1 MKNKQTPKLFAGFK
15 CLLFVVSALILLVI
29 VIAPARANAQNKKVK
44 KAQTRKDTATDDKV
58 YEVCEQMPI
67 FEGGDAALLKYLREN
82 LKYLRENLKYPD
94 KTKDRGVQGRLIIGF
109 IVEKDGSLTD
119 VKVLRPVDI
128 DLDAEVLRLVKGMP
142 KWIPGRHN
150 GQRVRVRYLLPIH
163 ICLQ

>member
-1 MKNKQTPKLFAGFK
+1 MKNKQAPKLFAGFK

-29 VIAPARANAQNKKVK
+29 VIAPARANAQDKREKTT
-44 KAQTRKDTATDDKV
+44 QTRKDTATDDKV

-82 LKYLRENLKYPD
+82 LKYPD
-94 KTKDRGVQGRLIIGF
+94 NTKDRGVQGRLVIGF

-128 DLDAEVLRLVKGMP
+128 DLDAEVLRVVKGMP

>member
-1 MKNKQTPKLFAGFK
+1 MKNKQTPILFTGFK

-29 VIAPARANAQNKKVK
+29 VIAPASANAQDKRGKTT
-44 KAQTRKDTATDDKV
+44 QTRKDTATDDKV

-82 LKYLRENLKYPD
+82 LKYPD
-94 KTKDRGVQGRLIIGF
+94 KTKDRGVQGRLVIGF

-142 KWIPGRHN
+142 KWIPGRQN
-150 GQRVRVRYLLPIH
+150 GKRVRVRYLLPIH

>member
-29 VIAPARANAQNKKVK
+29 VIAPARANAQDKKGK
-44 KAQTRKDTATDDKV
+44 TTQMRKDTATDDKI

-82 LKYLRENLKYPD
+82 LKYPD
-94 KTKDRGVQGRLIIGF
+94 KTKDRGVQGRLVIGF

-142 KWIPGRHN
+142 KWIPGRQN
-150 GQRVRVRYLLPIH
+150 GKRVRVRYLLPIH

>member
-1 MKNKQTPKLFAGFK
+1 MENKQTTNLFAGFK

-29 VIAPARANAQNKKVK
+29 VIAPARANAQDKREKTT
-44 KAQTRKDTATDDKV
+44 QTRKDTATDDKV

-82 LKYLRENLKYPD
+82 LKYPD
-94 KTKDRGVQGRLIIGF
+94 KTKDRGVQGRLVIGF

-142 KWIPGRHN
+142 KWIPGRQN
-150 GQRVRVRYLLPIH
+150 GKRVRVRYLLPIH

>member
-1 MKNKQTPKLFAGFK
+1 MKNKQTPNLFAGFK

-29 VIAPARANAQNKKVK
+29 VIAPARANAQDKREKTT
-44 KAQTRKDTATDDKV
+44 QTRKDTATDDKV

-82 LKYLRENLKYPD
+82 LKYPD
-94 KTKDRGVQGRLIIGF
+94 NTKDRGVQGRLVIGF

-150 GQRVRVRYLLPIH
+150 GQRVRVRHLLPIH

>member
-1 MKNKQTPKLFAGFK
+1 MKNKQAPKLFAGFK

-29 VIAPARANAQNKKVK
+29 VDAPAKASAQDKKGK
-44 KAQTRKDTATDDKV
+44 TTQTRKDTATDDKI

-82 LKYLRENLKYPD
+82 LKYPD
-94 KTKDRGVQGRLIIGF
+94 KTKDRGVQGRLVIGF

-128 DLDAEVLRLVKGMP
+128 DLDAEALRVIKGMP
-142 KWIPGRHN
+142 KWIPGRQN
-150 GQRVRVRYLLPIH
+150 GKRVRVRYLLPIH

>member
-29 VIAPARANAQNKKVK
+29 VIAPASANAQDKRGKTT
-44 KAQTRKDTATDDKV
+44 QTRKDTATDDKV

-82 LKYLRENLKYPD
+82 LKYPD
-94 KTKDRGVQGRLIIGF
+94 NTKERGMQGRMVVGF
-109 IVEKDGSLTD
+109 VVEKDGSLTN
-119 VKVLRPVDI
+119 VKVLRAVDI
-128 DLDAEVLRLVKGMP
+128 ALDAEVLRVVKGMP

>member
-1 MKNKQTPKLFAGFK
+1 MKNKQTPILFTGFK
-15 CLLFVVSALILLVI
+15 CLLFVISALILLVI
-29 VIAPARANAQNKKVK
+29 VIAPASANAQDKRGKTT
-44 KAQTRKDTATDDKV
+44 QTRKDTATDDKV

-67 FEGGDAALLKYLREN
+67 FEGGDAALLKYLGEN
-82 LKYLRENLKYPD
+82 WKLPEED
-94 KTKDRGVQGRLIIGF
+94 QERGMQGRMVVGF
-109 IVEKDGSLTD
+109 IVEKDGSLTN

-128 DLDAEVLRLVKGMP
+128 ALDAEVLRVVKGMP

>member
-1 MKNKQTPKLFAGFK
+1 MKHKQTPKLFAGFK
-15 CLLFVVSALILLVI
+15 CLLFVVSALILLII
-29 VIAPARANAQNKKVK
+29 VIAPASANAQDKRGKTT
-44 KAQTRKDTATDDKV
+44 QTRKDTATDDKV

-82 LKYLRENLKYPD
+82 LKYPD
-94 KTKDRGVQGRLIIGF
+94 NTKDRGVQGRVVIGF

-150 GQRVRVRYLLPIH
+150 GQRVRVKYLLPIH

>member
-29 VIAPARANAQNKKVK
+29 VIAPARANAQDKREKTT
-44 KAQTRKDTATDDKV
+44 QTRKDTATDDKV

-82 LKYLRENLKYPD
+82 LKYPD
-94 KTKDRGVQGRLIIGF
+94 NTKDRGVQGRLVIGF

-150 GQRVRVRYLLPIH
+150 GQRVRVRHLLPIH

>member
-1 MKNKQTPKLFAGFK
+1 MRMKNKQTPKLFAGFK

-29 VIAPARANAQNKKVK
+29 VIAPARANAQDKREKTT
-44 KAQTRKDTATDDKV
+44 QTRKDTATDDKV
-58 YEVCEQMPI
+58 YEVCEQIPI

-82 LKYLRENLKYPD
+82 LKYPD
-94 KTKDRGVQGRLIIGF
+94 NTKDRGVQGRLVIGF

-128 DLDAEVLRLVKGMP
+128 DLDAEVLRVIKGMP
-142 KWIPGRHN
+142 KWIPGRQN
-150 GQRVRVRYLLPIH
+150 GKRVRVRYLLPIH

>member
-1 MKNKQTPKLFAGFK
+1 MKNKQTPILFAGFK
-15 CLLFVVSALILLVI
+15 CLLFAISAIVLLVI
-29 VIAPARANAQNKKVK
+29 VIAPARANAQDKREKTT
-44 KAQTRKDTATDDKV
+44 QTHKDTTTDDKI

-82 LKYLRENLKYPD
+82 LKYPD
-94 KTKDRGVQGRLIIGF
+94 KTKDRGVQGRLVIGF

-128 DLDAEVLRLVKGMP
+128 DLDAEVLRVVKGMS

>member
-1 MKNKQTPKLFAGFK
+1 MKNKQAPKLFAGFK

-29 VIAPARANAQNKKVK
+29 VIAPARANAQDKRGKTT
-44 KAQTRKDTATDDKV
+44 QTRKDTATDDKV

-67 FEGGDAALLKYLREN
+67 FEGGDAALLKYLG
-82 LKYLRENLKYPD
+82 ENLKYPD
-94 KTKDRGVQGRLIIGF
+94 KTKERGVQGRLVIGF

-142 KWIPGRHN
+142 KWIPGRQN
-150 GQRVRVRYLLPIH
+150 GKRVRVRYLLPIH

>member
-1 MKNKQTPKLFAGFK
+1 MRMKNKQTPKLFAGFK

-29 VIAPARANAQNKKVK
+29 VIAPARANAQDKREKTT
-44 KAQTRKDTATDDKV
+44 QTRKDTATDDKV

-82 LKYLRENLKYPD
+82 LKYPD
-94 KTKDRGVQGRLIIGF
+94 KTKDRGVQGRLVIGF

-128 DLDAEVLRLVKGMP
+128 DLDAEVLRVVKGMP
-142 KWIPGRHN
+142 KWIPGRQN
-150 GQRVRVRYLLPIH
+150 GKRVRVRYLLPIH

>member
-1 MKNKQTPKLFAGFK
+1 MKNKQAPKLFAGFK

-29 VIAPARANAQNKKVK
+29 VIAPARANAQDKREKTT
-44 KAQTRKDTATDDKV
+44 QTRKDTATDDKV

-82 LKYLRENLKYPD
+82 LKYPD
-94 KTKDRGVQGRLIIGF
+94 NTKDRGVQGRLVIGF

-128 DLDAEVLRLVKGMP
+128 DLDAEVLRVIKGMP

-150 GQRVRVRYLLPIH
+150 GQRVRVRHLLPIH

>member
-1 MKNKQTPKLFAGFK
+1 MKKKQTSKLFAGFK
-15 CLLFVVSALILLVI
+15 CLLFAISALVLLVI
-29 VIAPARANAQNKKVK
+29 VIAPARANAQDKREKTT
-44 KAQTRKDTATDDKV
+44 QTRKDTATDDKV

-82 LKYLRENLKYPD
+82 LKYPD
-94 KTKDRGVQGRLIIGF
+94 KTKDRGVQGRLVIGF

-142 KWIPGRHN
+142 KWIPGRQN
-150 GQRVRVRYLLPIH
+150 GKRVRVRYLLPIH

>member
-15 CLLFVVSALILLVI
+15 CLLFAISALVLLVI
-29 VIAPARANAQNKKVK
+29 VFAPAGANAQNKKVK
-44 KAQTRKDTATDDKV
+44 KAQTHKDTATDDKV
-58 YEVCEQMPI
+58 YDVCEQMPI

-82 LKYLRENLKYPD
+82 LKYPD
-94 KTKDRGVQGRLIIGF
+94 KTKDRGVQGRLVIGF

-150 GQRVRVRYLLPIH
+150 GQRVRVRHLLPIH

>member
-1 MKNKQTPKLFAGFK
+1 MKHKQTPKLFAGFK

-44 KAQTRKDTATDDKV
+44 KAQTHKDTTTDDKV
-58 YEVCEQMPI
+58 YDVCEQMPTY
-67 FEGGDAALLKYLREN
+67 EGGDAALLKYLGEN
-82 LKYLRENLKYPD
+82 LKLPEED
-94 KTKDRGVQGRLIIGF
+94 QERGMQGRMVVGF
-109 IVEKDGSLTD
+109 IVEKDGSLTN
-119 VKVLRPVDI
+119 VKVLRAVDI
-128 DLDAEVLRLVKGMP
+128 ALDAEVLRVVKGMP

>member
-1 MKNKQTPKLFAGFK
+1 MRMKNKQTPKLFAGFK

-29 VIAPARANAQNKKVK
+29 VIAPARANAQDKREKTT
-44 KAQTRKDTATDDKV
+44 QTRKDTATDDKV

-82 LKYLRENLKYPD
+82 LKYPD
-94 KTKDRGVQGRLIIGF
+94 KTKDRGVQGRLVIGF

-128 DLDAEVLRLVKGMP
+128 DLDAEALRVIKGMP
-142 KWIPGRHN
+142 KWIPGRQN
-150 GQRVRVRYLLPIH
+150 GKRVRVRYLLPIH

>member
-1 MKNKQTPKLFAGFK
+1 MKKKQTSKLFAGFK
-15 CLLFVVSALILLVI
+15 CLLFAISALVLLVI
-29 VIAPARANAQNKKVK
+29 VIAPARANAQDKRGKTT
-44 KAQTRKDTATDDKV
+44 QTRKDTATDDKV

-82 LKYLRENLKYPD
+82 LKYPD
-94 KTKDRGVQGRLIIGF
+94 KTKDRGVQGRLVIGF

>member
-1 MKNKQTPKLFAGFK
+1 MKHKQTPKLFAGFK

-29 VIAPARANAQNKKVK
+29 VIAPARANAQDKREKTT
-44 KAQTRKDTATDDKV
+44 QTRKDTATDDKV

-82 LKYLRENLKYPD
+82 LKYPD
-94 KTKDRGVQGRLIIGF
+94 KTKDRGVQGRLVIGF